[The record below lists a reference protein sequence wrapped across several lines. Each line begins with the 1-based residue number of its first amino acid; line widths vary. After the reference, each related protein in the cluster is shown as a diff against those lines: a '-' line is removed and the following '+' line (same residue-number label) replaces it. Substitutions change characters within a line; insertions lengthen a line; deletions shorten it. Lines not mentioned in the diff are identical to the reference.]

1 MFFMDLKRIIVY
13 GALGWVLI
21 FFEVSILLFG
31 LKLTPGLLYYIVH
44 YILLIMI
51 VAIVALL
58 YFNGKVK
65 KGFTE
70 GILAGILFLLTGI
83 VLDSLIT
90 IPLFMQFDYSFFI
103 DIYLWIGFFISV
115 LTTGIIGLIKK

>member
-1 MFFMDLKRIIVY
+1 MDLKRILVY

-31 LKLTPGLLYYIVH
+31 FKLTQSELIYHIVH

-70 GILAGILFLLTGI
+70 GIFVGILFLLVGI
-83 VLDSLIT
+83 ILDSLIT
-90 IPLFMQFDYSFFI
+90 IPLFMKMNYSFFL

-115 LTTGIIGLIKK
+115 LTTGVIGLIKK